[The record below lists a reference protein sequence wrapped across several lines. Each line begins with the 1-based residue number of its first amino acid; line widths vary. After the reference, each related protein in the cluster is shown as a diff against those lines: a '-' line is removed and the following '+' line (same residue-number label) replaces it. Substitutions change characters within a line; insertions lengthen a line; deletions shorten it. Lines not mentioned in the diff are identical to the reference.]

1 MRSVRYD
8 QTRVVFSV
16 WKPVSEFKDEEIVTV
31 SSHLFWKLRD
41 INVINADNFSGNFL
55 AILSLSLETDFLST
69 LTFLR
74 IARYNLALYNMQLQV
89 INKKKIKIVFSY
101 NTEFIPHN

>member
-1 MRSVRYD
+1 M
-8 QTRVVFSV
+8 
-16 WKPVSEFKDEEIVTV
+16 TV

-74 IARYNLALYNMQLQV
+74 NGDIILH
-89 INKKKIKIVFSY
+89 
-101 NTEFIPHN
+101 FITGNYKL